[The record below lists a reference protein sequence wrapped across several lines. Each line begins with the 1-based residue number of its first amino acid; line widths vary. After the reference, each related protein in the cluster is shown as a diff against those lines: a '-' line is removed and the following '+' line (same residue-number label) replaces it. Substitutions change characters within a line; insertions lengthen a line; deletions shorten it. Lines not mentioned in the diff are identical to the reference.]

1 MHWLLIPSQRP
12 IRLLLGYHY
21 ERLLFS
27 LRSIGILSPMS
38 YAQSWIRAPEHPFFP
53 SAYRSLVRISN
64 KLLAL
69 PKSSCPANTKS
80 STSKICIVNGGIL
93 VGILQRNR
101 TKRRCLY
108 LYVYLIYFK
117 EFTHINTEAGNSKI
131 CRGWCQAEDPRKSL
145 CCNSSPKAAGR
156 ILPCLGKVSLLSHSG
171 LQLIWWGPHTL

>member
-1 MHWLLIPSQRP
+1 M
-12 IRLLLGYHY
+12 LLGYHY

-93 VGILQRNR
+93 VGMLQRNR
-101 TKRRCLY
+101 TKGDVYIYMSISSILRNSLTLIQRQETPKFAGVGVRPKIQGRA
-108 LYVYLIYFK
+108 YVAIQVQRLLA
-117 EFTHINTEAGNSKI
+117 EF
-131 CRGWCQAEDPRKSL
+131 SL
-145 CCNSSPKAAGR
+145 
-156 ILPCLGKVSLLSHSG
+156 V
-171 LQLIWWGPHTL
+171 